1 MSFKKLKDLRLH
13 LYGGLLFSIIIFVML
28 AFYGLNP
35 LAYMVS
41 LTILVLCLIIYISEL
56 ESIINQY
63 EDFYQSKVQE
73 AYNKLNDCVKNKK

>member
-1 MSFKKLKDLRLH
+1 MSFKKLKDVRVH
-13 LYGGLLFSIIIFVML
+13 LYGGLLFSIIIFIML
-28 AFYGLNP
+28 AFYGLP

-41 LTILVLCLIIYISEL
+41 LTILLLCLIVYIGEL

-73 AYNKLNDCVKNKK
+73 AYNKLNDCVKNKR